1 MDADSNVI
9 NQMWPIR
16 NITKKLRRPHW
27 PSINSPE
34 YTDMAGAR
42 WSLSFFPYDRRIN
55 NEEYTSFRLN
65 LYSLPQHLMV
75 PSTISVEMALIYFTG
90 VFMRRKT
97 FYQTV
102 QVHNVDD
109 ITQVIFRYSTKHLKR
124 TLRRT
129 PQDNFNLDTLTVCCL
144 VYFGEIPE
152 SYYD

>member
-1 MDADSNVI
+1 MDLDANLI
-9 NQMWPIR
+9 NQMWAIR

-55 NEEYTSFRLN
+55 NEEYTSFRVN
-65 LYSLPQHLMV
+65 LYTFPENMTFPTTV
-75 PSTISVEMALIYFTG
+75 NVELALIYYTG
-90 VFMRRKT
+90 VFLRRKT

-102 QVHNVDD
+102 EVQKMDD

-129 PQDNFNLDTLTVCCL
+129 PQDNLDLDTLTVCCL

-152 SYYD
+152 DYYD